1 MISSVLLI
9 LTPDKFFSKHYKRSN
24 TSNEEIE
31 KEFDLTKLSV
41 LESPEKDFRR

>member
-9 LTPDKFFSKHYKRSN
+9 LTPDKFFSRHYKRSN

-31 KEFDLTKLSV
+31 QEFELSKLPAIKSPTKTKET
-41 LESPEKDFRR
+41 